1 MNKLQSFFLLGL
13 VVSYLVLGLAL
24 AFQGVASAY
33 RAALRVNS
41 EQRPRAVAER
51 TWNPS
56 WINTRNADWLRR
68 PTMLIGTS
76 LLTQT
81 VRSPEQI
88 AVPHTAL
95 RDQKVPACADPLPQR
110 VA

>member
-1 MNKLQSFFLLGL
+1 MCELCDPKGREYALNKAER
-13 VVSYLVLGLAL
+13 YERM
-24 AFQGVASAY
+24 ASAY
-33 RAALRVNS
+33 RAAGRANS

-56 WINTRNADWLRR
+56 WVNARNAGWLRR

-81 VRSPEQI
+81 VRSSEKI